1 MEPKKR
7 NKKIDKKRW
16 RGEPSPIVVVVF
28 FLRNIL
34 VGYNTNV
41 AGVIIIL
48 LLWSYD
54 RVVYTVAMPSSL
66 SLYNN
71 NNNKIKRNGLVPIKT
86 NKIDFFFPLGK
97 KNNGKKN
104 SAFLSYT
111 DGW

>member
-1 MEPKKR
+1 MEGG
-7 NKKIDKKRW
+7 
-16 RGEPSPIVVVVF
+16 GEPSPIVVVVF

-66 SLYNN
+66 SPYN
-71 NNNKIKRNGLVPIKT
+71 NNNKIKRNGLVPIKK

-97 KNNGKKN
+97 KNNEEKFGI
-104 SAFLSYT
+104 FVLH
-111 DGW
+111 GWMVTSRLCD

>member
-1 MEPKKR
+1 MKIKKR
-7 NKKIDKKRW
+7 NKKKLIKERW

-66 SLYNN
+66 SIQQQQQQQQQ
-71 NNNKIKRNGLVPIKT
+71 NKTKWTGT
-86 NKIDFFFPLGK
+86 YK
-97 KNNGKKN
+97 KE
-104 SAFLSYT
+104 
-111 DGW
+111 